1 MSNVTGKANFWD
13 LENSPPRISSRDVL
27 DALAEHGQL
36 SATKRI

>member
-1 MSNVTGKANFWD
+1 MSLGKPIFGD
-13 LENSPPRISSRDVL
+13 QENSPPRISSRDVL